1 MISGVYYQ
9 SEMPLGWQVGAPP
22 SAAALAEWMHTDAVV
37 LRALASVESQPVA
50 YETEFGNDVEKKL
63 DRVEAKLDL
72 ALNLLS
78 NLLAQHTP
86 KPETCPVTLS
96 ASTIEWVS
104 HGAAP
109 AKGSIVISLFINPRL
124 PQPLLLPA
132 SVREIG
138 AVAGGTRIVA
148 DFTHLS
154 EEVQES
160 LERTVFRN
168 HRRYIQAM
176 HSGNNRQG

>member
-9 SEMPLGWQVGAPP
+9 SEMPVSWQTGAPP
-22 SAAALAEWMHTDAVV
+22 SASILHEWMHTDTVV
-37 LRALASVESQPVA
+37 LHALASVESQPSA

-86 KPETCPVTLS
+86 KPESCPVTLS

-104 HGAAP
+104 HGAPP

-132 SVREIG
+132 SVRETR
-138 AVAGGTRIVA
+138 AAAGGTHIVA

-154 EEVQES
+154 EEVKDS

-168 HRRYIQAM
+168 HRRHIQAM
-176 HSGNNRQG
+176 HDSRQG